1 MTICWLWKRKSVL
14 LRVVI
19 KCVGCSSSVSCLG
32 SMRRGRGMGREAYL
46 FSIAKMRRHSF
57 SGEGVNVWWVLLLQ
71 FHYDITISL
80 SVTIPLLCLPIEGD
94 CLYYA
99 LVLTDLEDQVRDRGK
114 YRFPKLCELFRRRC
128 SLPPF
133 HAIQCHTIPVEGCD
147 GWGFCATRR
156 RRRKEPSQ
164 GVTIRDTIHV
174 HWGRQMNG
182 MAGSGGTGN
191 THPGMR
197 N

>member
-1 MTICWLWKRKSVL
+1 MCWLFLFCL
-14 LRVVI
+14 LPWVDEEGEGRV
-19 KCVGCSSSVSCLG
+19 
-32 SMRRGRGMGREAYL
+32 AYL

-57 SGEGVNVWWVLLLQ
+57 SGEGVDVWWVLLLQ

-80 SVTIPLLCLPIEGD
+80 NVTIPLLCLPIEGD

-114 YRFPKLCELFRRRC
+114 YRLPKLCELFRRRRC

-133 HAIQCHTIPVEGCD
+133 HAIQFHTIPVFEGCPS
-147 GWGFCATRR
+147 WGFCATRQ
-156 RRRKEPSQ
+156 RRKEPSQ